1 MDKVDL
7 KKKSENFFFCIFLQ
21 STHQVDCRMLE
32 RIFCLFQCS
41 RNIRRNI
48 LSSQQLYKKPFL
60 RHKLTTKSPKLE
72 EYTGNLKI
80 SLSPGSKTNRS
91 DSLVGFNATRPGGP
105 GGVSGGAP
113 IMGRRMS
120 RNNSQSS
127 SLLNNRLSLA
137 EAAGPDALPPR

>member
-1 MDKVDL
+1 MEQLQALLTDTNSLLSKSQKL
-7 KKKSENFFFCIFLQ
+7 K
-21 STHQVDCRMLE
+21 
-32 RIFCLFQCS
+32 
-41 RNIRRNI
+41 
-48 LSSQQLYKKPFL
+48 
-60 RHKLTTKSPKLE
+60 
-72 EYTGNLKI
+72 EYIENLKI

-91 DSLVGFNATRPGGP
+91 DSLGFNPPRPGGP

-137 EAAGPDALPPR
+137 EAAGPDALPQR